1 VKYSS
6 ELDIELPRQR
16 VIELFDDPEN
26 LPKWQPGL
34 ESFELVDGV
43 AGQPGARSRLV
54 YDMYGRRVE
63 MFETIV
69 RRNLPD
75 EFSATFEGE
84 GVKNWI
90 SNRFYEDG
98 PDRTRWV
105 MENEFK
111 FSGIMALMSVFMRG
125 AFSRQTLEDMARF
138 KEYAES
144 A

>member
-1 VKYSS
+1 M
-6 ELDIELPRQR
+6 
-16 VIELFDDPEN
+16 N
-26 LPKWQPGL
+26 
-34 ESFELVDGV
+34 
-43 AGQPGARSRLV
+43 
-54 YDMYGRRVE
+54 GRRVE
-63 MFETIV
+63 IFETIV
-69 RRNLPD
+69 RRDLPD
-75 EFSATFEGE
+75 EFSATFEGK

-111 FSGIMALMSVFMRG
+111 FSGFMALMSFFMLG

-138 KEYAES
+138 KEFAES